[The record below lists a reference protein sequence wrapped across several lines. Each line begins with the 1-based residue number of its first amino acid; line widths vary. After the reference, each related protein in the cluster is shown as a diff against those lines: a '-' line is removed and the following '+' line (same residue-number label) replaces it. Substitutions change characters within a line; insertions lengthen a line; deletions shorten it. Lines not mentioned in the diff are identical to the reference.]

1 MSDQRRGKI
10 ARLPR
15 SIRDQLNVRLDDGQ
29 DADQILP
36 WLNDLPEVRE
46 VLKQHF
52 NGASIS
58 PQNLSAWRQG
68 GFNEWL
74 LFHQFLES
82 AERMTD
88 YAEDLN
94 QQLDPDSPE
103 TVPRKL
109 ADSMLTHLSAR
120 MAAFIAGWDGAATSP
135 EMEVL
140 LKLTQFVIK
149 LQRAICQTE
158 RHDSDLRGRSRFQ
171 PSLQDRLREAGA
183 TLSEYREWMGLK
195 NPAEPGMSKEDR
207 ELLKKRAANRASRLQ
222 SKSKP
227 VKVDKVSQA
236 NRATPPKS
244 TEHAASQKVES
255 ENSPQHGRD
264 ASAPR
269 AVQPATIPTPRR
281 PQNPSP
287 PSDSADKDLQ
297 AVAQN

>member
-15 SIRDQLNVRLDDGQ
+15 SIRDELNVRLDDGQ
-29 DADQILP
+29 DADQVLP
-36 WLNDLPEVRE
+36 WLNELPEVRD

-52 NGASIS
+52 NGAPIS
-58 PQNLSAWRQG
+58 PQNLSGWRQG

-94 QQLDPDSPE
+94 ERLGPDCPD

-135 EMEVL
+135 EMEAL

-171 PSLQDRLREAGA
+171 PSPQERLREAGA
-183 TLSEYREWMGLK
+183 TLSEYHEWMGLK
-195 NPAEPGMSKEDR
+195 KPVEPGTSKEDR
-207 ELLKKRAANRASRLQ
+207 ELPRKRAINRAASHQ
-222 SKSKP
+222 SQSKP
-227 VKVDKVSQA
+227 VKVDKGSKA
-236 NRATPPKS
+236 NRAAPPKS
-244 TEHAASQKVES
+244 TQPPVVENVPSANVTHAASSSLK
-255 ENSPQHGRD
+255 
-264 ASAPR
+264 ASQSTFP
-269 AVQPATIPTPRR
+269 VPARETEMTP
-281 PQNPSP
+281 
-287 PSDSADKDLQ
+287 
-297 AVAQN
+297 

>member
-46 VLKQHF
+46 VLARHF

-74 LFHQFLES
+74 LFHQFIES

-88 YAEDLN
+88 YADDLN
-94 QQLDPDSPE
+94 QQLDPDSPD

-120 MAAFIAGWDGAATSP
+120 LAAFIAGWDGAATSP
-135 EMEVL
+135 EMEAL

-195 NPAEPGMSKEDR
+195 KPVKPGTSKEDR
-207 ELLKKRAANRASRLQ
+207 ELLKKRAANRASSHQSQ
-222 SKSKP
+222 SKQ
-227 VKVDKVSQA
+227 VKVDKGSPADQA
-236 NRATPPKS
+236 APPKS
-244 TEHAASQKVES
+244 TQPPVVENVPLANVTHAASSSLKASQ
-255 ENSPQHGRD
+255 SPI
-264 ASAPR
+264 P
-269 AVQPATIPTPRR
+269 VPARET
-281 PQNPSP
+281 
-287 PSDSADKDLQ
+287 
-297 AVAQN
+297 